1 MSMGRGGEERR
12 ARDGKRWDRVHHS
25 RKGENSTMMEDERG
39 RTGRTEDSAAQGNE
53 GSYCATAVAIPFT
66 ASSADGRGARS
77 PRSEP

>member
-1 MSMGRGGEERR
+1 
-12 ARDGKRWDRVHHS
+12 
-25 RKGENSTMMEDERG
+25 MMEDERG

-77 PRSEP
+77 PTSEPGGAPSRALRKNGRFLRGRRKGGD

>member
-1 MSMGRGGEERR
+1 
-12 ARDGKRWDRVHHS
+12 
-25 RKGENSTMMEDERG
+25 MMEDERG

>member
-1 MSMGRGGEERR
+1 
-12 ARDGKRWDRVHHS
+12 
-25 RKGENSTMMEDERG
+25 MMEDERG

-77 PRSEP
+77 PMSEPGGAPSRALRKNGRFLRGRRKGGD